1 MNKYILLFL
10 CFFIGCSAFPER
22 FPIVPQQEQY
32 VSVIIPDADELESVT
47 LVLRQHHAGQFDLE
61 FDPAHQHVKLII
73 DDPQKIKEL
82 CRIFQEMAP
91 QVVAWPRGMLSCPA
105 PSRLILKRKE
115 TLLLQPNEIAEWDLI
130 GTENFSGTFIRLVTD
145 MEFPGMERLGR
156 GYLVDVS
163 PEGLRKLNDFFK
175 EEFQRKRRN
184 GEVCVFESSPKKT
197 MTAGENTH

>member
-1 MNKYILLFL
+1 MNKYILFFL
-10 CFFIGCSAFPER
+10 CFCIGCSVFSER
-22 FPIVPQQEQY
+22 FPIVPQQEQHI
-32 VSVIIPDADELESVT
+32 SVIIPDADELESIMR
-47 LVLRQHHAGQFDLE
+47 VLRQHHAGQFDLG
-61 FDPAHQHVKLII
+61 FDPVHQHVKLII

-82 CRIFQEMAP
+82 CRIFQKMAP
-91 QVVAWPRGMLSCPA
+91 QVVAWPRDMLSCPA
-105 PSRLILKRKE
+105 ILKRKE

-130 GTENFSGTFIRLVTD
+130 GTEKFSGTFIRLVTD

-184 GEVCVFESSPKKT
+184 GEVCIFESRP
-197 MTAGENTH
+197 ENNNHR